1 MKVTLKLFA
10 QYRENLFKVKE
21 IELKEGTK
29 AIDVMDMYGITNHK
43 LPLGV
48 LMINSRHEDEQ
59 TELKDGDTIALFPK
73 VGGG

>member
-10 QYRENLFKVKE
+10 QYRENLFKAKE
-21 IELKEGTK
+21 LELQSGAT
-29 AIDVMDMYGITNHK
+29 ARDVMDMFGISDHK

-48 LMINSRHEDEQ
+48 LMINSRHQDEQ
-59 TELKDGDTIALFPK
+59 TELKDGDILALFPK

>member
-1 MKVTLKLFA
+1 MNVTLKLFA

-21 IELKEGTK
+21 LELKDGTTAK
-29 AIDVMDMYGITNHK
+29 DVMDTYGISNHK

-48 LMINSRHEDEQ
+48 LMINSRHQDES
-59 TELKDGDTIALFPK
+59 TELKDGDVLALFPK

>member
-21 IELKEGTK
+21 LELKKGTK
-29 AIDVMDMYGITNHK
+29 AIDVMDMYGISKHK

-59 TELKDGDTIALFPK
+59 TELKDGDVLALFPK